1 LGVIFR
7 FPLSPS
13 SILRRYNETVVR
25 KIRKINLTSIGT
37 LDWNWGDQTENYTK
51 EAAQNKEVVA

>member
-1 LGVIFR
+1 M
-7 FPLSPS
+7 SPS

>member
-1 LGVIFR
+1 
-7 FPLSPS
+7 
-13 SILRRYNETVVR
+13 
-25 KIRKINLTSIGT
+25 